1 MEGKKYIAPG
11 GWFSMTYPTT
21 WNEFEDSED
30 AFLFYNPDEW
40 TGNFRISAF
49 RDEDTK
55 RGNIHYGDDAC
66 DTELK
71 ENRTAKYVQVGDFDC
86 AYSTET
92 FDEDGKR
99 YVSHLWITGKGDT
112 MLECS
117 FTAFAE
123 EKTTV
128 AEAII
133 SSIEVRDSN
142 KKYPAEMIP
151 VRLSE
156 IYRIDEAF
164 EKIGNLVKEQL
175 TKDFQGAEEDLAKIQ
190 TALEKIQPSNKKSE
204 IWLNAGI
211 VICCILAAEVDGLEW
226 RTLIDGNREDPVMVY
241 ENGKSVIDPMKL
253 IWSKV
258 KKGQP
263 WNIVSAYEEAVAS
276 LG

>member
-1 MEGKKYIAPG
+1 M
-11 GWFSMTYPTT
+11 
-21 WNEFEDSED
+21 
-30 AFLFYNPDEW
+30 
-40 TGNFRISAF
+40 
-49 RDEDTK
+49 
-55 RGNIHYGDDAC
+55 
-66 DTELK
+66 
-71 ENRTAKYVQVGDFDC
+71 
-86 AYSTET
+86 
-92 FDEDGKR
+92 
-99 YVSHLWITGKGDT
+99 
-112 MLECS
+112 
-117 FTAFAE
+117 
-123 EKTTV
+123 
-128 AEAII
+128 
-133 SSIEVRDSN
+133 EVRDSE

>member
-142 KKYPAEMIP
+142 KKYPAEMIS

-190 TALEKIQPSNKKSE
+190 TALEKVQPSNKKSE

>member
-1 MEGKKYIAPG
+1 
-11 GWFSMTYPTT
+11 MTYPTT

-133 SSIEVRDSN
+133 SSMEVRDSE